1 MTAAS
6 IQSGGPLLIAL
17 CGAVGSGK
25 TTLAGSIA
33 AEASRQGRVAG
44 FLQPAGARS
53 GPGRGADSYDWLAL
67 EPDALPVGFLARDE
81 GGAVRYRLA
90 DQAATSIDA
99 WQSRCLA
106 DPRPVDLLVLDEI
119 GGLELSGGGHRER
132 IAALLAMN
140 PSAVLVVL
148 QRRHLDAV
156 STLLAQPFDVIVDA
170 SDADAQARLRE
181 VLVARRDYERVGWFG
196 ALAGGIEVGAGSV
209 VHGAKLPFGGLG
221 MATTQAALLTRAA
234 EPLVDRGRVV
244 WVALLSAAIKS
255 LSPAGQRLRPMLAIA
270 MQGWLYG
277 RALRW
282 LGWHRFAVGVGGFLM
297 GCWAGSQ
304 GLLMQWLL
312 VGDALWL
319 VVEKVSVEAAA
330 LLGLASPPIAPL
342 VAAWIAAHGA
352 VVAAGTFVAWRKAP
366 MAPGEIRLPAWFAA
380 PRLGSARGWRQQIAH
395 AFGELRR
402 PAFWLPLALIL
413 GGLAWAGQPGEALL
427 WVCLRALLIA
437 WALFVI
443 VQRLDLAAVPGRL
456 RTLGHWG
463 PAIAWRRAMA
473 SLQVRTDDSR

>member
-1 MTAAS
+1 MAAS
-6 IQSGGPLLIAL
+6 ANAGGPLLIAL
-17 CGAVGSGK
+17 CGEVGSGK

-53 GPGRGADSYDWLAL
+53 AAGRGAQDYDWLAL
-67 EPDALPVGFLARDE
+67 EPDAQPLAFLHREDR
-81 GGAVRYRLA
+81 GAPPYGQHP
-90 DQAATSIDA
+90 DAAAAIDA
-99 WQSRCLA
+99 WQARCLA
-106 DPRPVDLLVLDEI
+106 DGRPLDLLVLDEV
-119 GGLELSGGGHRER
+119 GGLEIAGAGHHQRL
-132 IAALLAMN
+132 AALLAAN

-148 QRRHLDAV
+148 QKRHLEAV
-156 STLLAQPFDVIVDA
+156 ATLLGQPFDVVVDV
-170 SDADAQARLRE
+170 ADPNAPQRLRE

-282 LGWHRFAVGVGGFLM
+282 LGWHRLAVGVGGFLM

-312 VGDALWL
+312 VGDALW
-319 VVEKVSVEAAA
+319 VVVDKVSEEAAA
-330 LLGLASPPIAPL
+330 LLGLESPPIAPL

-352 VVAAGTFVAWRKAP
+352 VVAAGTFAAWRKAP

-380 PRLGSARGWRQQIAH
+380 PRLSGARGWREQLVH

-402 PAFWLPLALIL
+402 PAFWLPLLLIL

-427 WVCLRALLIA
+427 WVCLRALLVA
-437 WALFVI
+437 WVLFVI

-473 SLQVRTDDSR
+473 SLQVRADDPR

>member
-1 MTAAS
+1 MAS
-6 IQSGGPLLIAL
+6 ADHAGGPLLIAL
-17 CGAVGSGK
+17 CGEVGSGK

-33 AEASRQGRVAG
+33 AETSRQGRVAG
-44 FLQPAGARS
+44 FLQPAGPR
-53 GPGRGADSYDWLAL
+53 GEPGRGAHAYAWLAL
-67 EPDALPVGFLARDE
+67 EADASPIDFLQRDDAASTAYRMQAD
-81 GGAVRYRLA
+81 AV
-90 DQAATSIDA
+90 AAIDA
-99 WQSRCLA
+99 WQARCLA
-106 DPRPVDLLVLDEI
+106 DRRPVDLLVLDEI
-119 GGLELSGGGHRER
+119 GGLELSGAGHRAR
-132 IAALLAMN
+132 IAALLSMN
-140 PSAVLVVL
+140 PSAVMVVA
-148 QRRHLDAV
+148 QRRHLEGV
-156 STLLAQPFDVIVDA
+156 SALLGQPFDVVVDA
-170 SDADAQARLRE
+170 ADPGAQARLRE

-319 VVEKVSVEAAA
+319 VVEKVSGEAA
-330 LLGLASPPIAPL
+330 LLLGLQSPPIAPL

-352 VVAAGTFVAWRKAP
+352 VVAAGTFVAWRRAP
-366 MAPGEIRLPAWFAA
+366 LAPGEIRLPAWFAA
-380 PRLGSARGWRQQIAH
+380 PRLSGARGWRQQLAH

-402 PAFWLPLALIL
+402 PAFWLPLLLIL
-413 GGLAWAGQPGEALL
+413 GGLAWAGQPGETLL

-437 WALFVI
+437 WVLFVV

-473 SLQVRTDDSR
+473 SLQARAGDSS